1 MMDNSKEGL
10 MFYNKKPSFSSS
22 FDPISE
28 KQEEMSG
35 SSKVKNNQIKSK
47 NSNKNLDESITKNV
61 LDDVDIIKHSQT
73 HKNKAS
79 WMVNNNSKGI
89 LLHTNE
95 EQQNKNSL
103 TKSKKKIIKRN
114 SAQER
119 GNILSSMSLGQLS
132 ISEIKDN
139 NKKKGSIGKKELHFQ
154 VPVSNANN
162 QENSMTRN
170 FSHTK
175 SISKIVTDFNRANK
189 KRTILTKGRLNFNEK
204 TTTSVYDQIKN
215 SELYEKSESL
225 LFKLKICFA
234 ILATFSLISII
245 LNCADSIIYNNKSIE
260 YIKNQNNN
268 NNFFDK
274 NNIENYYCINKR
286 KISHKENAIR
296 ISNAVFSLF
305 CSLFLILIYKIKT
318 GAFEDKKKNTK
329 KERFKR
335 MLDEY
340 YNKQRKKGIYKSKLN
355 AKKKEEKDRYEKI
368 KVLDFNS
375 NKKEEYDNKKNKIE
389 RNITI
394 RLFITNII
402 FYPPYINV
410 AFIGKYDNII
420 YIYSL
425 NSFFLII
432 SLLKISNLYTAIFY
446 LSPLN
451 NSFNKA
457 ICKSNLLSLN
467 SKFMFKYN
475 LNKYPLSFL
484 LFNFIILFII
494 IGILLTCAEFFSV
507 DINNIFWSDINES
520 KTENFLQILSLFLFF
535 SIRNVQEDHC
545 IKSILGKIILFI
557 GGIIGL
563 LISSYFVYYMNNLIE
578 FTPEEQIAFSKLTKL
593 LNPINREHKASNLI
607 KSILITKKM
616 FKENQNTVKD
626 YRTKI
631 EDMIKPKNF
640 QRRLVLQKDNAFNLV
655 FNSNGTSIN
664 KMNINEI
671 NGNEEKKKFIRF
683 IESIFLHKVKIRVE
697 LKNFIDNLKVA
708 RNSTLSFNDV
718 LKTVGNKMDVNIS
731 QLSNKLEVLI
741 RNDQKFID
749 FIKFC
754 SNTVKKIKKITESHN
769 SIIQYLTDIHNEH
782 VKQII
787 EIRKEAEINSPLLYK
802 NALNFPKRM
811 KSNAYR
817 NLNFKKKTPGEFY
830 NNNEKKK
837 KIKRDTYDFNYSKY
851 LVKKQRS
858 SLMSSVFLQ
867 NSILDEKIKQ
877 ARSKQN
883 TTKTTK
889 SRNRRSTNSR
899 TKSLDEW
906 KIMGIDYKEKIK
918 GRHSLVKKVGRS
930 VSVMDRNKNKK
941 V

>member
-1 MMDNSKEGL
+1 MDNSKEGL

-28 KQEEMSG
+28 KQEEMSA
-35 SSKVKNNQIKSK
+35 SSKTKNNQIKSK
-47 NSNKNLDESITKNV
+47 NSNKNLNENITKNV

-79 WMVNNNSKGI
+79 WMVNNNRKSI
-89 LLHTNE
+89 LLHINE
-95 EQQNKNSL
+95 EQQKKNSL
-103 TKSKKKIIKRN
+103 TKSKKRIKRN

-119 GNILSSMSLGQLS
+119 GNVLSSMSLGQLN
-132 ISEIKDN
+132 ISEIKDS
-139 NKKKGSIGKKELHFQ
+139 NKKKNSVGKKELHFQ
-154 VPVSNANN
+154 VPVSNTNN
-162 QENSMTRN
+162 QESSITKN
-170 FSHTK
+170 FSHNK
-175 SISKIVTDFNRANK
+175 SISRIVTDFNRANK
-189 KRTILTKGRLNFNEK
+189 KRTVLTKGRLNFNEK
-204 TTTSVYDQIKN
+204 TTASIYDQIKN
-215 SELYEKSESL
+215 SELFEKSESL

-268 NNFFDK
+268 NTFFDK

-340 YNKQRKKGIYKSKLN
+340 YNKQRKKGINKSKLN
-355 AKKKEEKDRYEKI
+355 AKQKEEKDRYEKI
-368 KVLDFNS
+368 KVVDLNS
-375 NKKEEYDNKKNKIE
+375 YKKEECDNKKNKIE

-394 RLFITNII
+394 QLFIINII

-410 AFIGKYDNII
+410 AFIGKYNNII

-432 SLLKISNLYTAIFY
+432 SLFKISNLYRAIFY

-457 ICKSNLLSLN
+457 ICESNLLSLN

-475 LNKYPLSFL
+475 LNKYPLTFL
-484 LFNFIILFII
+484 LFNFVILLII

-557 GGIIGL
+557 GGIIGF
-563 LISSYFVYYMNNLIE
+563 LISSLFVYYMNNLIE

-607 KSILITKKM
+607 KSILITKKI
-616 FKENQNTVKD
+616 FKENQNTVRD
-626 YRTKI
+626 YRMKI
-631 EDMIKPKNF
+631 EDMTKLKYF
-640 QRRLVLQKDNAFNLV
+640 QRRPVLHKNNAFNLV
-655 FNSNGTSIN
+655 FNSDGTSIN
-664 KMNINEI
+664 KINLNEI
-671 NGNEEKKKFIRF
+671 NGNEEKKKFIKF
-683 IESIFLHKVKIRVE
+683 IESIFLIKIKIRVE

-718 LKTVGNKMDVNIS
+718 LKTVGNKMDINIS

-754 SNTVKKIKKITESHN
+754 SNTVKKIKKISDNHN
-769 SIIQYLTDIHNEH
+769 SIIQYLTDIHNDH

-787 EIRKEAEINSPLLYK
+787 EIKKEAELNSPLLYK
-802 NALNFPKRM
+802 NSLNFPKRT
-811 KSNAYR
+811 KSNAYG
-817 NLNFKKKTPGEFY
+817 NFNFKKKAKNKPN

-837 KIKRDTYDFNYSKY
+837 KIKRDIYDFNYSKY
-851 LVKKQRS
+851 LVKKQKS
-858 SLMSSVFLQ
+858 SHMSSVFLL

-883 TTKTTK
+883 TTKTAK
-889 SRNRRSTNSR
+889 SRNRNITNSR
-899 TKSLDEW
+899 TKSLDHW
-906 KIMGIDYKEKIK
+906 KIMKIDYKEKIK
-918 GRHSLVKKVGRS
+918 GRHSLFKKVGRS